1 MTKIILAFETS
12 SSVCSAAIWG
22 EGEVMAHE
30 QESIGYGHASSL
42 FNFVRNVSQKA
53 RVPLEYI
60 SHVAVTRGPGSFTGV
75 RVGLAAARGFSLA
88 GNLPVLGMTTFD
100 LLAFMAKKHMK
111 KDGPKIVAM
120 DTKRQDFYTAFYD
133 GKKDQPSHVK
143 IMKPED
149 LQAHVEPYKKSYTPV
164 HVIGDGAATLETEY
178 KWPLNVEFMPLLPNA
193 GELAE
198 AAAFYS
204 TKDTYPFSS
213 DPFYLRPPKVY
224 E

>member
-12 SSVCSAAIWG
+12 TSVCSAAIWG

-42 FNFVRNVSQKA
+42 FNFVKNVSQKA

-60 SHVAVTRGPGSFTGV
+60 NHVAVTRGPGSFTGV

-100 LLAFMAKKHMK
+100 LLAYTAKKQSK
-111 KDGPKIVAM
+111 EDRPKIVVM
-120 DTKRQDFYTAFYD
+120 DTKRGDLYTAFYD
-133 GKKDQPSHVK
+133 VGQDLPSHTK
-143 IMKPED
+143 ISKPED
-149 LQAHVEPYKKSYTPV
+149 LQAHVEPYKKSYTPIQI
-164 HVIGDGAATLETEY
+164 IGDGAAKLEVDY
-178 KWPLNVEFMPLLPNA
+178 KWPLNVEFFPLLPNA
-193 GELAE
+193 ANLAE
-198 AAAFYS
+198 AAACFNTNDS
-204 TKDTYPFSS
+204 YPFSS
-213 DPFYLRPPKVY
+213 EPFYLRPPKVY